1 MRYAT
6 RRALNAGPP
15 FAAKDTPPIIAE
27 SVVAPRLRQEERK
40 GKEIMKKLLASILTT
55 LLISIP
61 VFAQDASQTNDKT
74 KKGAV
79 IGGVAGA
86 IAGTI
91 LGNNRG
97 KHSGKR
103 GAVVG
108 GVAGAAA
115 GAIIGSM
122 MDKQERELR
131 QIQGVDVTRT
141 APDELKVTVKN
152 DVLFDFNSNALR
164 SASRESLREM
174 ANVFDKYPNTTISVQ
189 GHTDS
194 IGTASYN
201 QRLSERRADS
211 VTSYLENIGVRGSRI
226 ESIGLGESQPR
237 ASNNTANGRQ
247 LNRRVE
253 IHIRANS

>member
-1 MRYAT
+1 
-6 RRALNAGPP
+6 
-15 FAAKDTPPIIAE
+15 
-27 SVVAPRLRQEERK
+27 
-40 GKEIMKKLLASILTT
+40 MKKYIAT
-55 LLISIP
+55 LLTVLMAALP
-61 VFAQDASQTNDKT
+61 TFAQTTDDHAKA

-91 LGNNRG
+91 IGNNRG
-97 KHSGKR
+97 HHSGKR

-108 GVAGAAA
+108 AVAGTAA
-115 GAIIGSM
+115 GAIIGNM

-152 DVLFDFNSNALR
+152 DVLFDFNSAGLR
-164 SASRESLREM
+164 SASRDSLREM
-174 ANVFDKYPNTTISVQ
+174 AKVFDNYPNTTLYVE

-201 QRLSERRADS
+201 KRLSDRRADS
-211 VTSYLENIGVRGSRI
+211 VATYLEDLGVKGARI
-226 ESIGLGESQPR
+226 NTYGYGESQPR
-237 ASNNTANGRQ
+237 ATNSTAAGRQ

-253 IHIRANS
+253 IHIRANA